1 MCSNGPLTYMGGIAG
16 IVRETMI
23 QGFSTANESVK
34 ILPIANCDETIDLVY
49 LGLWMKLVK
58 ALYHC

>member
-1 MCSNGPLTYMGGIAG
+1 MGGIAG

-23 QGFSTANESVK
+23 QGFSTANESIK
-34 ILPIANCDETIDLVY
+34 ILPIANRDETIDLVY